1 MATLE
6 DLKKLKSNTVS
17 GAVQNTLNFLKENNI
32 STEDV
37 LNALGTDSDRSEG
50 RIDPIERKVD
60 ADTIDSFIARQSK
73 GSPIPGAS
81 LTRGKDERY
90 HWERP
95 PQFASAVDA
104 LGDIESR
111 LLTEEGMAG
120 VLRNLINGY
129 TVTDLTNVMLYND
142 FLQGKYTPDVMLQV
156 YEPTA
161 VMIMAIGEKGR
172 VNFKI
177 DDEADPEEEDMA
189 EDQMRDLNNKVLPQ
203 MKKIQQVALQGSL
216 NTSILPEETKNN
228 LLDKTERI
236 TSLLGRTT

>member
-1 MATLE
+1 
-6 DLKKLKSNTVS
+6 
-17 GAVQNTLNFLKENNI
+17 
-32 STEDV
+32 
-37 LNALGTDSDRSEG
+37 
-50 RIDPIERKVD
+50 
-60 ADTIDSFIARQSK
+60 
-73 GSPIPGAS
+73 
-81 LTRGKDERY
+81 
-90 HWERP
+90 
-95 PQFASAVDA
+95 
-104 LGDIESR
+104 
-111 LLTEEGMAG
+111 
-120 VLRNLINGY
+120 
-129 TVTDLTNVMLYND
+129 
-142 FLQGKYTPDVMLQV
+142 MLQV

-203 MKKIQQVALQGSL
+203 MKKMQQVALQGSL

>member
-1 MATLE
+1 
-6 DLKKLKSNTVS
+6 
-17 GAVQNTLNFLKENNI
+17 
-32 STEDV
+32 
-37 LNALGTDSDRSEG
+37 
-50 RIDPIERKVD
+50 
-60 ADTIDSFIARQSK
+60 
-73 GSPIPGAS
+73 
-81 LTRGKDERY
+81 
-90 HWERP
+90 
-95 PQFASAVDA
+95 
-104 LGDIESR
+104 
-111 LLTEEGMAG
+111 
-120 VLRNLINGY
+120 
-129 TVTDLTNVMLYND
+129 
-142 FLQGKYTPDVMLQV
+142 MLQV

-189 EDQMRDLNNKVLPQ
+189 EDQIRDLNNKVLPQ